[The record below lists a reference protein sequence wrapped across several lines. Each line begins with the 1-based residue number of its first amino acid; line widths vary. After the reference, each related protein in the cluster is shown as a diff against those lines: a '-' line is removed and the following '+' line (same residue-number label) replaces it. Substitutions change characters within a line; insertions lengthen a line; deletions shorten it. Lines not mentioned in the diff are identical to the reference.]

1 VVQKSELVI
10 GDLQYTFVFIRADFM
25 EPTATTRQELQI
37 EEVKNQQGLFT
48 FVRVPWEIY
57 KGDRYW
63 VPPLIK
69 DQLLKFS
76 PDHPF
81 RSHSEMILLLAYRE
95 GKTAGRIAGIIDHN
109 YIEFHQEKVGF
120 FGFFESISDAEVAG
134 TLLSKVADWLKD
146 HGMGKMAGP
155 INPSTN
161 DECGLLIEGFDSF
174 PCLMMP
180 YNPRTYPGLLED
192 FGLRKRMDL
201 YAHLLEESTFQLD
214 RLDRITERLK
224 KREPRLHV
232 RPIDLSRFGEEL
244 KIVKEIYNQA
254 WSKNWGFV
262 PMTDEEINLAA
273 KELKPL
279 VVPELTLFAYWEKEP
294 VGFSVSL
301 PDYNDVLRHLNG
313 KIGLL
318 GALKFLYY
326 SKKIRKIRVMLL
338 GIKHAFQKKGVEGLL
353 YIETFRNGTK
363 KGYTSAECSWILEEN
378 VLMQHGIEAMG
389 GKRYKTYRIYEM
401 PL

>member
-1 VVQKSELVI
+1 METI
-10 GDLQYTFVFIRADFM
+10 NRATRDF
-25 EPTATTRQELQI
+25 RV
-37 EEVKNQQGLFT
+37 EEVKNQKDLMT
-48 FVRVPWEIY
+48 FIRFPWEIY
-57 KGDRYW
+57 RGDRHW
-63 VPPLIK
+63 VPPLLK
-69 DQLLKFS
+69 DQLSKFS
-76 PDHPF
+76 PTHPF
-81 RSHSEMILLLAYRE
+81 RSHSEMILLLARRGE
-95 GKTAGRIAGIIDHN
+95 KIAGRIAGIIDHN

-120 FGFFESISDAEVAG
+120 FGFFESVPDLDVAG
-134 TLLSKVADWLKD
+134 GLLSRVADWLEER
-146 HGMGKMAGP
+146 GMEKMAGP
-155 INPSTN
+155 MNPSTN

-180 YNPRTYPGLLED
+180 YNPPSYPSYLEG

-201 YAHLLEESTFQLD
+201 YALLLEETTFKLD
-214 RLDRITERLK
+214 RLDRITERLR
-224 KREPRLHV
+224 KREPRLQV
-232 RPIDLSRFGEEL
+232 RPIDLRRFDEEL

-279 VVPELTLFAYWEKEP
+279 VVSDLILFAYWEKEP

-301 PDYNDVLRHLNG
+301 PDYNEVLRHLNG

-338 GIKHAFQKKGVEGLL
+338 GIKQAFQKKGIEGLL
-353 YIETFRNGTK
+353 YIETFRNGIH
-363 KGYTSAECSWILEEN
+363 KGYHSAECSWILEEN
-378 VLMQHGIEAMG
+378 VLMQRGIEAMG

-401 PL
+401 SL